1 MSSGKTFDERLRDIG
16 NGKQADDLLIATHKE
31 PKDPNQPAGI
41 SFSEYRSIKLD
52 ADRQIRKVRKWR
64 MISIFLLIAVISLSI
79 FSAYIYEARYTQGV
93 QEKYHEIL
101 TYPDQYH
108 LVHVSNALN
117 YVISTYSLEEI
128 AAQYGTKTESGTSS
142 TSVYVTQSGSKYHK
156 SDCRI
161 LKGKDGVT
169 EYAGSEEAEKHGYSA
184 CEICNQ

>member
-1 MSSGKTFDERLRDIG
+1 MSLGHSFDELLREAG
-16 NGKQADDLLIATHKE
+16 YSKQADNLLIATHKE

-41 SFSEYRSIKLD
+41 SFSEYRSLKLELD
-52 ADRQIRKVRKWR
+52 KKTRKMRIWKT
-64 MISIFLLIAVISLSI
+64 ISAIMTIMTAFSVV
-79 FSAYIYEARYTQGV
+79 FSAYYYDKRYADGAKAEYQ
-93 QEKYHEIL
+93 KIL
-101 TYPDQYH
+101 YNPEQYCLIH
-108 LVHVSNALN
+108 TFDAVD
-117 YVISTYSLEEI
+117 YVTGIYSLEEL
-128 AAQYGTKTESGTSS
+128 ASQYGTKTEGGTSS